1 MKGFHLVKL
10 RQEPERRNAMARWF
24 HEKWG
29 ISSEAYEES
38 MAQCL
43 EGKAAVLQWY
53 LLMEGETVMAG
64 AGVIENDFH
73 DRPNCGPISALSM
86 WNRPTGRRGWLAP
99 FWMQSGLTWG
109 NWGRRGFTWSP
120 ITKAFMR
127 AVAGSFWPW

>member
-43 EGKAAVLQWY
+43 EGKAAVPQWY

-73 DRPNCGPISALSM
+73 DRQNCGPISALSM
-86 WNRPTGRRGWLAP
+86 WSRSTGGEAWPTPSWTPSGR
-99 FWMQSGLTWG
+99 TWG
-109 NWGRRGFTWSP
+109 SWGRNGYTWSP
-120 ITKAFMR
+120 TIRTFMR
-127 AVAGSFWPW
+127 NAAGSF